1 MEESREC
8 WGEGEASPW
17 GSSGGSWQAFTFSWL
32 LALKVTYHCLRPPP
46 PYLFLVS
53 VQGAPEPRVILPL
66 FHTAFL
72 GAFSHP
78 GCIYPQDMVRW

>member
-1 MEESREC
+1 MGQQ
-8 WGEGEASPW
+8 WGEPAG
-17 GSSGGSWQAFTFSWL
+17 FYFL
-32 LALKVTYHCLRPPP
+32 LASGLKGDIPLPSPPP